1 MPGGDRTGPT
11 GTGPMTGRGA
21 GLCAGTQLP
30 GYMNSLP
37 GRGPRLG
44 RGAGRGWCYRTYV
57 PAEPHRFYN
66 PAPDKDAEL
75 EILKQ
80 QVRTFQSSLEGIQ
93 QRISELESGK

>member
-11 GTGPMTGRGA
+11 GMGPMTGRGA

-37 GRGPRLG
+37 GRGLRSG
-44 RGAGRGWCYRTYV
+44 RGAGRGWCYRTYA
-57 PAEPHRFYN
+57 PAKPHRFYN
-66 PAPDKDAEL
+66 PVPDKDAEL

-80 QVRTFQSSLEGIQ
+80 QARTFQSSLEDIQ
-93 QRISELESGK
+93 QRISELESDK